1 MYDSMDTERQ
11 TPPFGT
17 SGPVRPPTGVCCLPM
32 CVKVEI
38 ESIVQLLLALVR
50 AAVAGAAFAL
60 AHRPSSS
67 SKDEIERR
75 VAEAEKHKSEG
86 EEHKEKVEAKNNLER
101 TTPKV

>member
-1 MYDSMDTERQ
+1 M
-11 TPPFGT
+11 
-17 SGPVRPPTGVCCLPM
+17 PM
-32 CVKVEI
+32 CVKVKI
-38 ESIVQLLLALVR
+38 ESLVADQLLLAPLALVR
-50 AAVAGAAFAL
+50 AVVACAAFAL

-101 TTPKV
+101 TTPSLQPAEGTPSPTSRPRPPL

>member
-1 MYDSMDTERQ
+1 M
-11 TPPFGT
+11 
-17 SGPVRPPTGVCCLPM
+17 PV

-38 ESIVQLLLALVR
+38 ERLVADQLLLAPLALVR
-50 AAVAGAAFAL
+50 AVAVACAAFAL

-101 TTPKV
+101 TTPSLQPAEGTPSPTRRPRPPL

>member
-1 MYDSMDTERQ
+1 M
-11 TPPFGT
+11 
-17 SGPVRPPTGVCCLPM
+17 PM

-38 ESIVQLLLALVR
+38 ESLVQLLLALVR

-101 TTPKV
+101 TTPSLQPAEGTPSPTSRPRPPS